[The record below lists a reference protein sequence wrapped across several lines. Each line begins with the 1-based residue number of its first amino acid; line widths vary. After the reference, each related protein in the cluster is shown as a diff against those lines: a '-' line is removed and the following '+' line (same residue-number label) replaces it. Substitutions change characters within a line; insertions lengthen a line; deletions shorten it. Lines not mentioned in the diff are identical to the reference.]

1 MNPIRK
7 YIVLLSV
14 FSMLF
19 TMIPA
24 IAKAAPEDQ
33 TAGDPALPAAEITI
47 ADETDGGTGELIT
60 AAGVLPSSLYDPNE
74 IGWASIRGL
83 SSSAFSDHF
92 NEMKND
98 YLMMDIEVDEIDGQQ
113 RVSAVWQRNTDNRG
127 WAEHRN
133 LNSTQFHDKWTQY
146 RDQGYRL
153 VDQESYVLNGSR
165 YYAGIWVQNKEN
177 LGWAS
182 FRNLTSQEFSDK
194 FTQYRDAGYLMVDVE
209 GYSTGSGLRY
219 AMIWVKN
226 TENLSWAE
234 YRNMSSAEF
243 GDKFDELKAT
253 HRVWDIES
261 YRHNGVQYYAGIWVE
276 NKNNRG
282 WAEYRDM
289 SATGYRNRWYRMRD
303 LGYRLVDFEVYDTN
317 NGERYAG
324 VWRQNN
330 DRPNWSLRTEVD
342 NLAQNHL
349 DNFNV
354 PGLSVAIAKDGDIK
368 YMRGFGFQDV
378 DAGVWYSART
388 LNRLAS
394 VAKTV
399 GAVLTL
405 RLWQNGVIDDLDDAS
420 GDLLNT
426 LPNHHTHTVRHLLS
440 NRAGIGHYPQYNV
453 PIQQYNT
460 ALAASQTF
468 WNTDS
473 NPNVAGTQLFYTPGT
488 DCVYSTHAHT
498 ILGAVLEAETG
509 KNINALVEDEL
520 SAPFGLPTLQSESR
534 GDGDANRSVVY
545 NSSNNAATADNL
557 SWKVLGGGLES
568 SAYDLLRF
576 GMKTMNG
583 TILNANSFDEMQLAP
598 NPTNCSD
605 PNWGFMGNYAL
616 GLQVGTQKGTTV
628 LWKGGNQLGANT
640 HIRIY
645 PDENMVIVVLAN
657 RNENHSTATLATNIG
672 NLILDA
678 EAAAGDSD
686 NGVDFGGMTHQV
698 IGNVQAF
705 FNQAKELVLTNL
717 SGRSTSGIVTKL
729 ADATFWQSVLELHF
743 DMQSRTPMQ
752 SLFTAKTSDGNAV
765 STLTLQAG
773 SNGMD
778 ARATFDTEQY
788 AIQYLLDDAIVESN
802 IGAKDG
808 RQTAAINWD
817 EIWCIMDLPSGVPSE
832 LCRLTI
838 EFYQNQDGACEWNL
852 HLAKPMTMTDGRGKA
867 IRFNRVRLVEIEE
880 NLQAAGIHD
889 AMTFG
894 AVEMTLSNMEMVTVK
909 SAQSGGSELVP
920 SLPSDGQQP
929 SETLDQ
935 QIFLPVVLR

>member
-7 YIVLLSV
+7 FFMLLSV
-14 FSMLF
+14 
-19 TMIPA
+19 
-24 IAKAAPEDQ
+24 IALLLMMMPTVVSAAPNEPV
-33 TAGDPALPAAEITI
+33 TGDPLTGDPTLPAAEVTN
-47 ADETDGGTGELIT
+47 ANETDGGSGELVR
-60 AAGVLPSSLYDPNE
+60 AAGVLPSSLYDPDE

-83 SSSAFSDHF
+83 SSSAFADHF
-92 NEMKND
+92 DQMKND
-98 YLMMDIEVDEIDGQQ
+98 YLMMDIEVDEINGQQ
-113 RVSAVWQRNTDNRG
+113 RVSAVWQRNSDNRG

-133 LNSTQFHDKWTQY
+133 LNSTQFHDKWTEY
-146 RDQGYRL
+146 KDRGYRL
-153 VDQESYVLNGSR
+153 VDQEAYLLNGNR

-182 FRNLTSQEFSDK
+182 YRNLTSQEFSQK
-194 FTQYRDAGYLMVDVE
+194 FTEYKDAGYIMVDVE
-209 GYSTGSGLRY
+209 GYATGSGLRY

-226 TENLSWAE
+226 SENLAWAE

-243 GDKFDELKAT
+243 GNKFNELKAT
-253 HRVWDIES
+253 HRVWDVES
-261 YRHNGVQYYAGIWVE
+261 YRHNGIQYYAGIWVKNE
-276 NKNNRG
+276 NNRG

-303 LGYRLVDFEVYDTN
+303 LGYRLIDFEIYDTN
-317 NGERYAG
+317 SGERYAG
-324 VWRQNN
+324 VWRQNS
-330 DRPNWSLRTEVD
+330 DRPDWALRGQVD
-342 NLAQNHL
+342 NLAQTHL
-349 DNFNV
+349 DTFTV
-354 PGLSVAIAKDGDIK
+354 PGLSVAIAKDGDIQ

-378 DAGVWYSART
+378 DAGVWYSARS

-420 GDLLNT
+420 GDLLDS
-426 LPNHHTHTVRHLLS
+426 LPNHHTHTVRQLLS

-460 ALAASQTF
+460 ALAAAQSF

-498 ILGAVLEAETG
+498 VLGAVLEAESG

-520 SAPFGLPTLQSESR
+520 SVPFGLPTLQSENR

-545 NSSNNAATADNL
+545 NSGNNAATADNI
-557 SWKVLGGGLES
+557 SWKILGGGLES

-576 GMKTMNG
+576 GMKTING
-583 TILNANSFDEMQLAP
+583 TILNADSLTELQLAP

-640 HIRIY
+640 HIRVY

-657 RNENHSTATLATNIG
+657 RNENHSTAALATQIG
-672 NLILDA
+672 DLILDA

-686 NGVDFGGMTHQV
+686 SGYEFGGMTHQV
-698 IGNVQAF
+698 VGTVQAF
-705 FNQAKELVLTNL
+705 FNQARELVLTNL
-717 SGRSTSGIVTKL
+717 VGRTASRVTTKL
-729 ADATFWQSVLELHF
+729 ADATFWQSALELHF
-743 DMQSRTPMQ
+743 DMQRGTPMK
-752 SLFTAKTSDGNAV
+752 SVFTTKTADGKAA
-765 STLTLQAG
+765 STMTMEASRDGLQLQ
-773 SNGMD
+773 
-778 ARATFDTEQY
+778 ATFDTKQY
-788 AIQYLLDDAIVESN
+788 AIQYLLDNTIQQERIATTE
-802 IGAKDG
+802 GP
-808 RQTAAINWD
+808 QTATVNWD
-817 EIWCIMDLPSGVPSE
+817 EIWCVMDLPSGVPSE

-852 HLAKPMTMTDGRGKA
+852 HLAKPILMNDSRGNKV
-867 IRFNRVRLVEIEE
+867 RVNRVRLVEVEE
-880 NLQAAGIHD
+880 ALQTAALLD
-889 AMTFG
+889 AMTFS
-894 AVEMTLSNMEMVTVK
+894 EMELALSNMEMVTVK
-909 SAQSGGSELVP
+909 SAQSGGPELVP
-920 SLPSDGQQP
+920 ALPG
-929 SETLDQ
+929 ETLDE
-935 QIFLPVVLR
+935 QIYLPLVFR